1 MASYTPIYIKDELG
15 NIDIVTIEHL
25 ARKYGGNVWF
35 PCKELGKQDHSMK
48 TVDGVNNQ
56 LLAKT
61 AHKESAGKNA
71 DVKPGISPV
80 GSRQNKIP
88 TPKGK

>member
-1 MASYTPIYIKDELG
+1 
-15 NIDIVTIEHL
+15 
-25 ARKYGGNVWF
+25 
-35 PCKELGKQDHSMK
+35 MK